1 MKKLAKCLA
10 FVVCFLTL
18 CTACTSANK
27 PTKFEFQRGVNIGNW
42 LSQSNIMD
50 ERRNQIFTEQDI
62 ELLANNG
69 FDHIR
74 LPVDEVQLFNED
86 MTLNESTVGLLCR
99 TIDACLKHNLKVIF
113 DLHII
118 RAHHF
123 LDEHAA
129 LWSNPAEQDKLVE
142 MWKVIQNLLRQYPV
156 TDVAYE
162 LLNEAVAPTDEEWAN
177 LMLRIVKMIRQ
188 TEKDR
193 VIVLGA
199 NMQNNVAHVKNIKVP
214 EGDQN
219 IILSFHFYE
228 PLLLTH
234 YQASWTPLRIL
245 NFESPMQ
252 YPGQLIPDEVY
263 NKLTDEE
270 KAVVEPYHHSY
281 DQEWMRQT
289 WSEAIAYAKSKGLK
303 LYLGEFG
310 CMVNCGENI
319 RLAWLK
325 DVVDLALQNHIPYS
339 LWEYNAQFGFA
350 NRWKKGEI
358 TDQALMDVLRR

>member
-1 MKKLAKCLA
+1 MKKLAKCLM

-214 EGDQN
+214 EG
-219 IILSFHFYE
+219 
-228 PLLLTH
+228 
-234 YQASWTPLRIL
+234 YQAVEVGIHPGMPKVDREYPADVFDRNIL
-245 NFESPMQ
+245 NDWRQKELETLLDKS
-252 YPGQLIPDEVY
+252 IE
-263 NKLTDEE
+263 
-270 KAVVEPYHHSY
+270 
-281 DQEWMRQT
+281 QEF
-289 WSEAIAYAKSKGLK
+289 S
-303 LYLGEFG
+303 
-310 CMVNCGENI
+310 
-319 RLAWLK
+319 
-325 DVVDLALQNHIPYS
+325 
-339 LWEYNAQFGFA
+339 
-350 NRWKKGEI
+350 
-358 TDQALMDVLRR
+358 